1 MNLKISISIL
11 FLLILNASSAQSVEK
26 IKFKKQNSLLYFYQ
40 KGPKSDTIVKNKSDL
55 FYLVVPDTLKDKIVI
70 FVDNGQFIS
79 TPNDSIVK
87 LNFVPGFNYESFFL
101 PEEQRALTT
110 HAKKQ
115 FHFKTLVNGTSLQ
128 PINGVRFK
136 IVNKKEDAVII
147 ENVFFYHE

>member
-1 MNLKISISIL
+1 M
-11 FLLILNASSAQSVEK
+11 SSAQTVEK
-26 IKFKKQNSLLYFYQ
+26 IKFKKQNSLLYFFQ
-40 KGPKSDTIVKNKSDL
+40 KGTQSDTIVKNKNDL

-70 FVDNGQFIS
+70 FVDNGQLLS

-87 LNFVPGFNYESFFL
+87 LNFVMGFNYESFFL

-128 PINGVRFK
+128 PINSVRFK
-136 IVNKKEDAVII
+136 IVSKNEGTVII
-147 ENVFFYHE
+147 ENVFFFHE